1 MVSCCCR
8 ILVPVAYDHHWADL
22 RPDNLNS
29 EKEFQARTVFAS
41 TQLGRLLLARQ
52 LAARCSLAQLPVSVS
67 CLDGGQVRPPY
78 GLLNRLAGGGSGRTA
93 ASRINIVQTAVQ
105 LAACKELE
113 PGGVSGLYFS
123 GCKGK
128 RSKSSLLILVTTILC
143 ILQNFFGSDLY
154 TSIKVDLFTVS
165 SCSKMADNPEL
176 ADKLWEFREVSVSFL
191 ICVHS

>member
-128 RSKSSLLILVTTILC
+128 RSKSSLLILVATILC
-143 ILQNFFGSDLY
+143 ILQI
-154 TSIKVDLFTVS
+154 TS
-165 SCSKMADNPEL
+165 A
-176 ADKLWEFREVSVSFL
+176 L
-191 ICVHS
+191 ICTQA

>member
-1 MVSCCCR
+1 MPTLHWTLNTRNKFKILRSGVVSCCCR

-22 RPDNLNS
+22 WPDNLNS

-93 ASRINIVQTAVQ
+93 ASRVNIVQTAVQ
-105 LAACKELE
+105 MAACKELE
-113 PGGVSGLYFS
+113 PGGESGLYYS

-143 ILQNFFGSDLY
+143 ILQ
-154 TSIKVDLFTVS
+154 IS
-165 SCSKMADNPEL
+165 SA
-176 ADKLWEFREVSVSFL
+176 L
-191 ICVHS
+191 ICTRA